1 MFRTINV
8 SGSRQN
14 YISIIFIK
22 KQEINKK
29 TVGYKFLLKNSPLS
43 PGDPGSPSIPGSPL
57 RPRGPGI
64 PMAPG
69 APTTSSP
76 ATPDTAPGGPGWPF
90 KHTNNAMYQ
99 FQRALEQ
106 NLINTNNVL
115 FD

>member
-1 MFRTINV
+1 MFRTSNV
-8 SGSRQN
+8 SGSRQK

-22 KQEINKK
+22 KSGELSKNGWLKCS
-29 TVGYKFLLKNSPLS
+29 LKNSPLS

-90 KHTNNAMYQ
+90 KHTDNANVSTSKGT
-99 FQRALEQ
+99 RAKPNQ
-106 NLINTNNVL
+106 Y
-115 FD
+115 